1 MTDKSRLRA
10 PALDPATLE
19 PINRRYPAPYDKATE
34 GRARRVLG
42 DTLGLTQF
50 GVNLTTLRPDGQ
62 SALRHWHTGED
73 EFVFVVEGELT
84 LVTDEGEQILRA
96 GDCAGF
102 PANSGNGHHLVN
114 RSGRN
119 ATFLEAGHRSAGEE
133 VHYSDVDLHLV
144 RDEAGRRFLRKDG
157 TPY

>member
-1 MTDKSRLRA
+1 MTDKTRLRA

-19 PINRRYPAPYDKATE
+19 TTNRLYPPPYHRVME

-50 GVNLTTLRPDGQ
+50 GVNLTTLQPDGQ
-62 SALRHWHTGED
+62 SSLRHWHTGED

-84 LVTDEGEQILRA
+84 LITDEGEQILRP

-102 PANSGNGHHLVN
+102 PANSGNGHQLVN
-114 RSGRN
+114 RSGTP
-119 ATFLEAGHRSAGEE
+119 ATYLEAGHRSSGEE
-133 VHYSDVDLHLV
+133 VHYTDADLHLV
-144 RDEAGRRFLRKDG
+144 RDEAGRRFLHKDG
-157 TPY
+157 TAY